1 MYIKRSIL
9 TNNAK
14 ALART
19 NGRFGDIYRIILPE
33 SDSVMCETSTTLR
46 IHRIT
51 YREARD
57 KIESL
62 AKGIVARFGA
72 NDRYIALYGENSP
85 EWIMLFWAIL
95 RSGNRAYLINTRQP
109 DYFTESVLS
118 TLDAVGIVSLHGASG
133 LSFCA
138 EASVAEL
145 FELAKESVALDDD
158 APFGNE
164 IAITTSGTTLREK
177 ICIYHGENFSKQLL
191 MTPEV
196 TDDNKTLRA
205 TYNGHH
211 RQDPLMLTAVEAY
224 SFVALLFITCPCHRS
239 PAFPNKILRPQNG
252 QQGNPLLPMQ
262 CLS

>member
-145 FELAKESVALDDD
+145 FELAKDRDALDDD

-196 TDDNKTLRA
+196 TDDNKTLA
-205 TYNGHH
+205 LPT
-211 RQDPLMLTAVEAY
+211 TA
-224 SFVALLFITCPCHRS
+224 SSSILCSCRFITYSDFRRSISGSPSLERPSFSHRPTHPKS
-239 PAFPNKILRPQNG
+239 FSDACDATR
-252 QQGNPLLPMQ
+252 
-262 CLS
+262 

>member
-19 NGRFGDIYRIILPE
+19 NGRFGDIYRIVLPE

-72 NDRYIALYGENSP
+72 CDRYIALYGENSP

-95 RSGNRAYLINTRQP
+95 RSGNRAYLVNTRQP
-109 DYFTESVLS
+109 DYFTKSVLS
-118 TLDAVGIVSLHGASG
+118 TLDAVGIVCPNGASG

-145 FELAKESVALDDD
+145 FELAKDRDALDD

-164 IAITTSGTTLREK
+164 IAITTSGTTLSEK
-177 ICIYHGENFSKQLL
+177 ICI
-191 MTPEV
+191 
-196 TDDNKTLRA
+196 
-205 TYNGHH
+205 
-211 RQDPLMLTAVEAY
+211 
-224 SFVALLFITCPCHRS
+224 
-239 PAFPNKILRPQNG
+239 
-252 QQGNPLLPMQ
+252 
-262 CLS
+262 